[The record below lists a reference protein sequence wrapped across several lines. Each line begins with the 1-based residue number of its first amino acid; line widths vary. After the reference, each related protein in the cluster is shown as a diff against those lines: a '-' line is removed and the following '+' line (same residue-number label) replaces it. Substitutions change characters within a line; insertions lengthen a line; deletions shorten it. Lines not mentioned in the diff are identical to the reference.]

1 MTEDSALPAYIHQ
14 NAEGSVKKPKCFLVL
29 REAIAFNLCLL
40 MSCSVAPTTS
50 DVLLAESI
58 RWYTGENGKVD
69 HVLARNLLEQSVTGG
84 DSLSVMWLA
93 RVYISGRMTFPQDQY
108 RARKL
113 ANSVADEI
121 EALAHEE
128 NVEAMFLL
136 GTAYAEGLGRTQDES
151 AGVRWYRAAAEK
163 GHTLAQHNL
172 GNVYFEGIGVQQSDQ
187 LAVQWWTLA
196 AKSGDAIPQVRLA
209 EMYEQGRGVSKDIST
224 ALCWYRK
231 AAQRG
236 DKNAVA
242 AIVRLQNENQ

>member
-1 MTEDSALPAYIHQ
+1 MTEDPAMSAITNRNPGA
-14 NAEGSVKKPKCFLVL
+14 SVKKTKSLPML
-29 REAIAFNLCLL
+29 REAIAFNLFLL
-40 MSCSVAPTTS
+40 LSCSVPPTAS

-58 RWYTGENGKVD
+58 RWYTGENGQVD
-69 HVLARNLLEQSVTGG
+69 HVLARDLLEQSVAGG

-108 RARKL
+108 RAHKL

-121 EALAHEE
+121 EALAHEG
-128 NVEAMFLL
+128 NAEAMFLL
-136 GTAYAEGLGRTQDES
+136 GTAYAEGLGRTQDEF
-151 AGVRWYRAAAEK
+151 AGARWYRSAAEK

-172 GNVYFEGIGVQQSDQ
+172 GNIYFEGIGIQQSDQ

-196 AKSGDAIPQVRLA
+196 AKSGDTIPQVRLA
-209 EMYEQGRGVSKDIST
+209 EMFEQGRGVPKDIST

-242 AIVRLQNENQ
+242 ALVRLQKENQ